1 MKSLVEEKVKTGKI
15 WIFALIFVSVVTM
28 VQAQQSAFQGTWIGE
43 RWESWG
49 SIIDRSMYRIEITGT
64 NWSEFLN
71 NQIQAAGTV
80 RFSTGRAELFLA
92 DGRLAWDLRLLAPG
106 LIEQP
111 ISMFAGLYRFRL
123 VQQSTPSQ
131 RNPPPTQS
139 SANTL
144 LTENIF
150 IEGFGQLTYSL
161 SNNLAEIENA
171 ILLRSGRRV
180 SLSNAN
186 WSLNT
191 GLSQNVITV
200 MNRLNVNY
208 SMTITGNS
216 IVVNKRDGN
225 RWYIFWP

>member
-1 MKSLVEEKVKTGKI
+1 VKTGKI